1 MNGLIDELKLICLA
15 TAIATAFGAC
25 GGGGGDTAVAAAP
38 AAEVFVTMVR
48 GINNGE
54 TRNGVRV
61 LDNDATTVIVAV
73 ANAGIRVR
81 AVRCIS
87 LSPPGGITTAAVQT
101 PMLMQHGAD
110 LGLDGL
116 GSAHA
121 VSSKLLDRVADSA
134 AAALH
139 NKVTTAPA

>member
-73 ANAGIRVR
+73 ANVASVC
-81 AVRCIS
+81 V
-87 LSPPGGITTAAVQT
+87 PF
-101 PMLMQHGAD
+101 GAY
-110 LGLDGL
+110 LCRRP
-116 GSAHA
+116 A
-121 VSSKLLDRVADSA
+121 VSLRLLFKRPCSWMLTWTMLKSSKPSSSRFLA
-134 AAALH
+134 
-139 NKVTTAPA
+139 